1 MRGYLALVGVVAFF
15 CACGGM
21 LILQKIMPENEDS
34 SCIGCCGGAVF
45 GVILCLVVTFWLFWL
60 AGK

>member
-21 LILQKIMPENEDS
+21 LILQKIMPKNEDS
-34 SCIGCCGGAVF
+34 IGTFLHVFCSRHVPSAVPDF
-45 GVILCLVVTFWLFWL
+45 SSRDI
-60 AGK
+60 